1 MWQSA
6 ATFGVAQTA
15 SSYGSAGNTSST
27 GRSVAWNTASGCA
40 PPSGRHALRP
50 ATSNDQV
57 TAACCI
63 ASRLAKSRPAKKLS
77 RT

>member
-27 GRSVAWNTASGCA
+27 GRSVAWKTTSGCA

-50 ATSNDQV
+50 ATSSDQV
-57 TAACCI
+57 
-63 ASRLAKSRPAKKLS
+63 
-77 RT
+77 